1 MEHFNADSIEI
12 LCINQ
17 TQHKIMKAGNIV
29 MQNNNKNLIYRT
41 YDLLHLAKSMEDI
54 RGKSV

>member
-1 MEHFNADSIEI
+1 MEHFNADSIQR
-12 LCINQ
+12 LCSNQ
-17 TQHKIMKAGNIV
+17 TQREIMKAGNIV

-41 YDLLHLAKSMEDI
+41 YDLLHLAKPMEDI